1 MEGQQNFLLSVT
13 TFMERHMNVAE
24 LFNFSRLH
32 VCDMAGILKDLDLVG
47 STTGLTIKA
56 IKDRYDDY
64 SLEGG
69 FVWATRWVVVGLSIL
84 GFGGIFLCLL
94 RRYKK
99 AKKDHLPLL
108 MRFKNLFSP
117 NNLDHR
123 DQEMQRRGRLEED
136 SEYEEGV
143 DMVPDNMPQGPV
155 VRAQVHL
162 SAAAQRARDE
172 LHQEA
177 REELNQDVREHQGTV
192 QDHQAAVHQD
202 QLASGGASCT
212 YNTYYKT
219 LTLEFK

>member
-136 SEYEEGV
+136 SE
-143 DMVPDNMPQGPV
+143 
-155 VRAQVHL
+155 
-162 SAAAQRARDE
+162 
-172 LHQEA
+172 
-177 REELNQDVREHQGTV
+177 
-192 QDHQAAVHQD
+192 
-202 QLASGGASCT
+202 
-212 YNTYYKT
+212 
-219 LTLEFK
+219 